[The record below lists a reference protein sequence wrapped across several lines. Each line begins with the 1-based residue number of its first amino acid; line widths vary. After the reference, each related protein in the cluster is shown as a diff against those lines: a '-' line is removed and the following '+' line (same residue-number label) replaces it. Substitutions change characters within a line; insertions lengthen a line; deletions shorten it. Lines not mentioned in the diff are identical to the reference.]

1 MRLCALCAYSTLI
14 DVRPSGVLPL
24 WRSAAPP
31 STCRERPLW
40 RSARLLH
47 AQPVAN
53 LRPWTFD
60 FGPWSLQAFA
70 LLRTPQFT
78 HSFTNCQASHNI
90 LYVHPPPPT
99 TGCGRGPNERQSP
112 HQPCAIC
119 LCALDAAPPGSCFQP
134 GALCHGR
141 HQRERQTTSKEPAR
155 HVLPAQQLGI
165 IPAKHEV
172 LACCKKKSPKWCGS
186 PLSRGALRICV

>member
-14 DVRPSGVLPL
+14 DVRPSEVLPL

-60 FGPWSLQAFA
+60 FGPWTLQAFA
-70 LLRTPQFT
+70 PLRTPQFT

-90 LYVHPPPPT
+90 LYVHPPRPT

-112 HQPCAIC
+112 HQPCAIW
-119 LCALDAAPPGSCFQP
+119 LCPFNDAGVHDVGTIPLHFDPNVSPP
-134 GALCHGR
+134 H
-141 HQRERQTTSKEPAR
+141 TN
-155 HVLPAQQLGI
+155 
-165 IPAKHEV
+165 
-172 LACCKKKSPKWCGS
+172 CGS
-186 PLSRGALRICV
+186 TIRSTFDCLLQCAETLKWARACSVD